1 MREQPMHL
9 EVEVKFRAGEASDL
23 AAIRSRLWE
32 LGARAAGT
40 LDQAD
45 TYFAHPARDFAQT
58 DEALRLRRVGERNC
72 ITYKGPKLDAATKT
86 RRELELPLAE
96 GGDAFDRF
104 SELLI
109 ALGFRPVATVRKQRE
124 VLQIEWQSCE
134 IEAALDTVTAVGP
147 FVELETSADEA
158 TVATARQAITSL
170 AKQLGLS
177 DSERRSYLELLL
189 EGRT

>member
-1 MREQPMHL
+1 MHL
-9 EVEVKFRAGEASDL
+9 EVEVKFRAGEGSDFVT
-23 AAIRSRLWE
+23 IRGRLTE
-32 LGARAAGT
+32 LSAKGMGT

-45 TYFAHPARDFAQT
+45 TYFAHPTRDFAQT

-96 GGDAFDRF
+96 GSEAFDRF

-124 VLQIEWQSCE
+124 VWQLEWRSCE
-134 IEAALDTVTAVGP
+134 IEAALDTVAGVGQ
-147 FVELETSADEA
+147 FVELETSADDA
-158 TVATARQAITSL
+158 TVAAAREAITSL

-177 DSERRSYLELLL
+177 ESERRSYLELLL
-189 EGRT
+189 RGRT